1 MKLQL
6 IKQTVRYMCY
16 RSGTDTH
23 LLRDR
28 DSGLTIPIS
37 AQEAKTF
44 RNRDKKTFEERC
56 DFLFERAELVSG
68 SMSLILTEA
77 QADNQY

>member
-1 MKLQL
+1 MKLQV
-6 IKQTVRYMCY
+6 IKQTVRYLCY
-16 RSGTDTH
+16 RSGSDTH

-28 DSGLTIPIS
+28 DSGVTIPIS

-44 RNRDKKTFEERC
+44 RNRDKKTFEERA

-68 SMSLILTEA
+68 NLSLILSTT
-77 QADNQY
+77 